1 MILINFSD
9 RWFAVRPG
17 EDWAAFTVTMA
28 ELGANYNIQCMKL
41 FQELKAEF
49 PCIPDSVVR
58 QCMKQVFS
66 CFPIFWGF
74 RNCLENRDKT
84 RVFLFFFKTKY
95 FA

>member
-1 MILINFSD
+1 MHLNCNSSNMMLTNFSD

-66 CFPIFWGF
+66 IFSIILGLLKIEATF
-74 RNCLENRDKT
+74 RNCL
-84 RVFLFFFKTKY
+84 
-95 FA
+95 

>member
-17 EDWAAFTVTMA
+17 EDWAAFTFTMA

-66 CFPIFWGF
+66 IFNYSEAFKIEATF
-74 RNCLENRDKT
+74 RNCLEKRDKT
-84 RVFLFFFKTKY
+84 
-95 FA
+95 